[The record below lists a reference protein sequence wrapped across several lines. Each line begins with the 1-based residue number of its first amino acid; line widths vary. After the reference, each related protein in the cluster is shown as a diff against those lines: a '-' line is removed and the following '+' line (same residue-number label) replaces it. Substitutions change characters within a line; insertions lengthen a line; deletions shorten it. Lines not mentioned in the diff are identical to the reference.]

1 MVVHASG
8 VTATAR
14 MFPVLADTSV
24 AGADVAALLSVLL
37 ETGSH
42 VSVFLETLRFEPSL
56 SLRRF

>member
-1 MVVHASG
+1 MVLVEEDTVVVHASG

-42 VSVFLETLRFEPSL
+42 VSALSL
-56 SLRRF
+56 SRRQ